1 MCVDVKANQMIQ
13 VNSLTFKHHALASSC
28 SLLNIDFNH
37 SIVAS
42 FVFTAVRFWFIL
54 KHTLF
59 VFALHF
65 RFSCFESI
73 IIQLSETHIRPQ
85 LKSNLLHFDF
95 FFNEKYFFFFFF
107 RNNKKTTR
115 FMLFNQKLCYD
126 QFFIPK
132 VCDKKNMFPLA

>member
-95 FFNEKYFFFFFF
+95 FFYEKYAPYFF
-107 RNNKKTTR
+107 
-115 FMLFNQKLCYD
+115 LLLQK
-126 QFFIPK
+126 QQ
-132 VCDKKNMFPLA
+132 KNYKIYVIQSETLLRSIFHSKSLR